1 MASIQRAVESE
12 PRASERAR
20 SLLGLFAPIGDE
32 EWRTLAGM
40 SRILRI
46 GKDGYFL
53 RIGDVPDKVAFVVSG
68 LFRVFFVTKEGEDRT
83 LAFREEG
90 RLLSAFDSSREGGRS
105 WLGIQALED
114 SVLSYIALG
123 DYRRLLGG
131 DPCWLELS
139 SKYME
144 LLFREKQERER
155 ELLSDDARTRYLK
168 LLERHPGIEG
178 RVLQY
183 HIASYVGITPVALS
197 RIRRR
202 LRIVGK

>member
-1 MASIQRAVESE
+1 MQRAGEYD
-12 PRASERAR
+12 PCAPERAR
-20 SLLGLFAPIGDE
+20 ALLREFASIGDD
-32 EWRTLAGM
+32 EWRRLVDM
-40 SRILRI
+40 SKALRI
-46 GKDGYFL
+46 GKDEYFL
-53 RIGDVPDKVAFVVSG
+53 RVGDAPDKVAFVARGV
-68 LFRVFFVTKEGEDRT
+68 FRVFFVTEEGEDRT

-114 SVLSYIALG
+114 SVLSYIALR
-123 DYRRLLGG
+123 DYKRLLGG

-139 SKYME
+139 SRYME

-155 ELLSDDARTRYLK
+155 ELLSDDAMTRYLK
-168 LLERHPGIEG
+168 LLERHPGIER

-197 RIRRR
+197 RIRKR
-202 LRIVGK
+202 LRIGGK